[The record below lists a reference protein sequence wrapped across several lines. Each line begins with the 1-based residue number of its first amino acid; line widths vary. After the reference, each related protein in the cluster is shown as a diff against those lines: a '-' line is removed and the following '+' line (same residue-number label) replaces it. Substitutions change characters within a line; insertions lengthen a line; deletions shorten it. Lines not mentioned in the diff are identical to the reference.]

1 MAQSFETRRFKCTKM
16 SDSRYNERAERDK
29 ERYSR
34 EWEKYIETD
43 EYKNYVAEA
52 DAKAEVLFKSNIFIC
67 ILIK

>member
-1 MAQSFETRRFKCTKM
+1 MKM

-52 DAKAEVLFKSNIFIC
+52 DAKAEVKQHYIYLSV
-67 ILIK
+67 